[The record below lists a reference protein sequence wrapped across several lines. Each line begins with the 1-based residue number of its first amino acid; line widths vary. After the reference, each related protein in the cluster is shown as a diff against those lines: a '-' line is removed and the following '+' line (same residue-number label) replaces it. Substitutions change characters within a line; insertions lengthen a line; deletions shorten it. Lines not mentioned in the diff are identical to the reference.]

1 MSRASEPVG
10 HHHAYILIMGIPE
23 GEEIEKMTERIL
35 DEISE
40 NSLNLMKSL

>member
-10 HHHAYILIMGIPE
+10 HHYAYILIMGTPE
-23 GEEIEKMTERIL
+23 GEEIEKRAERIL

-40 NSLNLMKSL
+40 SSLNLMKSL